1 MEAASSPLPPS
12 SIDLIRASEA
22 ASRDEKSVFG
32 DILGTIS
39 DKDWLDGLVDQPQ
52 RKEKSSRGSVPPA
65 SGLEE
70 FQHASF
76 NFDDRQIGTIIVAVE
91 KRKKK
96 VEKDKG
102 TKPSKAV
109 EEDVGEDVAPLRRKT
124 EKKKKD
130 AGTYKSSEVKI
141 VALPV
146 ERLSVQVAEKTKNV
160 KESLCRLREDAH
172 SLISAKKLGREMRE
186 KEIEQGG
193 LEARQ
198 EEEDC

>member
-1 MEAASSPLPPS
+1 MK
-12 SIDLIRASEA
+12 
-22 ASRDEKSVFG
+22 KSVFG

-39 DKDWLDGLVDQPQ
+39 DKDWLDGLVDQPR

-91 KRKKK
+91 KRKKE

-102 TKPSKAV
+102 TKPSKAI
-109 EEDVGEDVAPLRRKT
+109 EEDVGEDVAPHRRKI

-130 AGTYKSSEVKI
+130 AGTYKSPEVKT
-141 VALPV
+141 V

-186 KEIEQGG
+186 KEIEQGR